1 MLLMTVKVRK
11 QALFPLIKFSF
22 QFNFAACGPP
32 TVSVAVEYSTYTVSE
47 DIRHN
52 HYALQVCAV
61 TTGALIPVDLAIN
74 PVNGT
79 ALGKCTNLYIRENCI
94 RCH

>member
-1 MLLMTVKVRK
+1 MDGTS
-11 QALFPLIKFSF
+11 LI
-22 QFNFAACGPP
+22 FAACGPP

-61 TTGALIPVDLAIN
+61 VTAALIPADLTID

-79 ALGKCTNLYIRENCI
+79 ALGKCLPIMHEA
-94 RCH
+94 